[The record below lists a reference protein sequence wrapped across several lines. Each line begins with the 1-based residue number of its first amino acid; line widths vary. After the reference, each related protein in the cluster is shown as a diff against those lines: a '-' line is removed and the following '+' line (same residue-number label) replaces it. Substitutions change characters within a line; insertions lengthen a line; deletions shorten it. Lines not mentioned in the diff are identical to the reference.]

1 MRTEIEAAGRWS
13 SYLRQRLSARP
24 ELRSR
29 LEQDITQEVDPA
41 FCQRVWQEALTLAS
55 VETDPIAQV
64 RCSLRLL
71 REHLFCRLMVRD
83 IASLATLEEVTG
95 AMSWLAEHAVAQAYR
110 VIAHDQARIFGAP
123 IDPLTGREQELLI
136 LGMGKLGGEE
146 LNVSSDIDLILLYSD
161 EGETQGP
168 RKISNHEFHARVT
181 QRMMPVLSEHDAWG
195 HVFRTDLRL
204 RPDGDSGPL
213 AWSLGALEA
222 YLVRQGRE
230 WERYA
235 WIKARPLAAQAF
247 EASQSDAAWRELEG
261 LRRSFVY
268 RKYLDFDALAALRAL
283 RERIREDWSR
293 RSMAPTGSPSD
304 ARDNVKL
311 GPGGIRE
318 IEFIVQLFQLVR
330 GGRLPT
336 LQERSLL
343 GALHAEREL
352 GLLPTDTAWTLDA
365 AYRYLRKLE
374 HRLQYRDDQQTHLLP
389 EDPEVRSAL
398 AEAMGHADRPQFER
412 TLKDHRELVHDL
424 FRNVFR
430 EAGMESAAKSGTA
443 VAQPADALSNPFR
456 SLEPQFGDALDT
468 LQRRVDDF
476 LHQPRLR
483 GLPDQSRQRVTALLP
498 SAIAAAAETEDPPTA
513 LGHLLDL
520 IETVASRSAYLALMA
535 EFPET
540 LRRVARLVAASPEAA
555 RLLLRQPLL
564 LDDLIDDRLREALP
578 SRDALGEQLSKQL
591 DACSLDDGSPDVE
604 RQMNLM
610 REWRQQITF
619 HLLSLDLDGQLD
631 VRSLGDRL
639 TELADLMIE
648 ETLRRVW
655 PLIPHKGIETP
666 RLAVVA
672 YGKAGGKELGYAADL
687 DLVFLYDDDHPN
699 AQEVYTRLVQRFSTW
714 MQSLTSAGRLY
725 EIDLRLRP
733 DGDAGLLV
741 TSTAA
746 FRTYQ
751 LEKAWP
757 WEHQAITR
765 ARWCAG
771 HPAAGHLFEHL
782 RQEVLLLERDPS
794 KLRDAILEMREKIHD
809 GHPNSSGLFD
819 LKHDSGG
826 MVDVEFVTQ
835 FLVLAHAREHRELLN
850 NLGNMALLGL
860 AADARLMEPELAS
873 RAAHAYATLRTRQ
886 HQLKLRGAEKAR
898 VSHAELIAERQ
909 VIQTLWNRLLAH

>member
-1 MRTEIEAAGRWS
+1 MRKEIEAASLWS
-13 SYLRQRLSARP
+13 SYLKQRLVARP
-24 ELRSR
+24 ELLAR
-29 LEQDITQEVDPA
+29 LEHELDLEVDTRV
-41 FCQRVWQEALTLAS
+41 CQNLWQEAFESAAT
-55 VETDPIAQV
+55 ETDPIAQT
-64 RCSLRLL
+64 RRSLRVL

-83 IASLATLEEVTG
+83 IAGLASLEEVTG
-95 AMSWLAEHAVAQAYR
+95 AMSWLAEHAVAQAYC
-110 VIAHDQARIFGAP
+110 VVAQDQARIFGAP
-123 IDPLTGREQELLI
+123 IDPQTGVEQELLI
-136 LGMGKLGGEE
+136 LGMGKLGGGE
-146 LNVSSDIDLILLYSD
+146 LNVSSDIDLIMLYSD

-181 QRMMPVLSEHDAWG
+181 QRMMPVISEHDAYG

-235 WIKARPLAAQAF
+235 WLKARPLPAQAF
-247 EASQSDAAWRELEG
+247 QGSLSDAAWRELEG

-293 RSMAPTGSPSD
+293 RSTAPTGSRGD
-304 ARDNVKL
+304 TRDNIKL
-311 GPGGIRE
+311 GSGGIRE

-330 GGRLPT
+330 GGRLPI

-343 GALHAEREL
+343 GALHSEREL
-352 GLLPTDTAWTLDA
+352 GLLPTDTAWALDA

-389 EDPEVRSAL
+389 TDKEVRAGL
-398 AEAMGHADRPQFER
+398 ASAMGHTDLQQFEH
-412 TLKDHRELVHDL
+412 TLRQHRELVHEL

-430 EAGMESAAKSGTA
+430 EAGMESASRAS
-443 VAQPADALSNPFR
+443 VNSSESADARAEAFAG
-456 SLEPQFGDALDT
+456 LETAFGEALEA
-468 LQRRVDDF
+468 LKRRVDDF
-476 LHQPRLR
+476 LNQPRLR
-483 GLPDQSRQRVTALLP
+483 SLPDQSRRRVTALIP
-498 SAIAAAAETEDPPTA
+498 ASIAAAADTEDPPTA

-535 EFPET
+535 EFPDT

-578 SRDALGEQLSKQL
+578 DRETLAQQLSKQL
-591 DACSLDDGSPDVE
+591 DACTLNDGSPDVE

-631 VRSLGDRL
+631 VRALGDRL

-648 ETLRRVW
+648 ETLHRVW
-655 PLIPHKGIETP
+655 PLVPHKGIETP

-741 TSTAA
+741 TSTTA

-771 HPAAGHLFEHL
+771 HPAAGHTFEHL
-782 RQEVLLLERDPS
+782 RQEVLLLERDPA
-794 KLRDAILEMREKIHD
+794 KLREAILAMRQKIHD
-809 GHPNSSGLFD
+809 GHPNPTGLFD

-835 FLVLAHAREHRELLN
+835 FLVLAHARDHRELLG
-850 NLGNMALLGL
+850 NLGNIALLGL
-860 AADARLMEPELAS
+860 AADAGLIERDLATHGA
-873 RAAHAYATLRTRQ
+873 RAYATLRARQ

-898 VSHAELIAERQ
+898 VPNTELSAERKA
-909 VIQTLWNRLLAH
+909 IQTLWNHLLVH